1 MVIVRYATLLALVAW
16 LGVMQCS
23 LLAIRPDY
31 TDWLPFIC
39 GGVMMV
45 GLFAMKFL
53 GPPPHGFAPRVALVF
68 LMLCIAA
75 FDRLAAAA
83 SPVPAALNVA
93 LGLTLLGW
101 YARE

>member
-1 MVIVRYATLLALVAW
+1 MVVARYATLLALVAW
-16 LGVMQCS
+16 LGVMQCM
-23 LLAIRPDY
+23 LLTIRPDY
-31 TDWLPFIC
+31 ADWLPFVC

-45 GLFAMKFL
+45 GLFTMKFL
-53 GPPPHGFAPRVALVF
+53 GPPPHGFVPRIAIVF

-75 FDRLAAAA
+75 FDRLTGT
-83 SPVPAALNVA
+83 SLVPIALNVA